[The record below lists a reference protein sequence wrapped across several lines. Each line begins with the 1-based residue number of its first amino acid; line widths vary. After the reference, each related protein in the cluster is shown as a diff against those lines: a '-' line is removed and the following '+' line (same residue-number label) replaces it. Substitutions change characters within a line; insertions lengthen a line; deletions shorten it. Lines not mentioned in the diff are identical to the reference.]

1 MEADWEFE
9 IGGDAPV
16 IDACWPGFVDLRWR
30 PNRDHQQ
37 QALVR
42 GLPETAELPG
52 LATTLEKLNSQSSP
66 VWTSKCD
73 FWPALESEDF
83 DADELDAAIG
93 QFAHAMGCYVDLLPK
108 SDQQWPFPHMIA
120 ASCNYVCISLHAV
133 PLRCCRVDLIIRR
146 ALIAPD
152 LTDTGI
158 TAYFTACGPT
168 SAEASQTLEAALAAF
183 VDALCPNPTL
193 Q

>member
-16 IDACWPGFVDLRWR
+16 IDACWPGFVDLRWTPQSDAGSR
-30 PNRDHQQ
+30 ERF
-37 QALVR
+37 R
-42 GLPETAELPG
+42 SLPETVQLPG
-52 LATTLEKLNSQSSP
+52 LAIALEQLNARESP

-73 FWPALESEDF
+73 FWPELRGEEF
-83 DADELDAAIG
+83 DVDEMDAPAG
-93 QFAHAMGCYVDLLPK
+93 SFTHAAGCYIDLLPK
-108 SDQQWPFPHMIA
+108 SDQQWTFPRMIA
-120 ASCNYVCISLHAV
+120 DDCGRLCDRMHAV

-152 LTDTGI
+152 LADTGI
-158 TAYFTACGPT
+158 TAYFTACGPNR
-168 SAEASQTLEAALAAF
+168 AEAAQTLEAALAAF
-183 VDALCPNPTL
+183 VHALCPQSTL